1 MHGNHPN
8 VKRHVYRVQYIAR
21 TRHIEFEITVT
32 ANADRHDVARAC
44 FLGSVLQWKF

>member
-21 TRHIEFEITVT
+21 TRHIEFEI
-32 ANADRHDVARAC
+32 NADRHDVARAC